1 MENRET
7 LVDRLRTA
15 IVHGE
20 LFPGQRLV
28 EVDLAATFG
37 SSRGSVREALVML
50 ENEGLV
56 IRERNRGASVRPIS
70 LREAIEITEVRA
82 VVEGLCARKAASVIG
97 AEDRRRLQ
105 KLAKAMRAAVKAG
118 DIAAYNDISQ
128 ESHHVI
134 RELGDQRTATEVL
147 ERLRYPSVRYQF
159 QVSLLPGRIEEG
171 LAEHVSVIEAV
182 ASGDGD
188 RAEAAMRAHLSSL
201 VGSLQKLSELG
212 GLPRTT
218 LGRTPAS

>member
-1 MENRET
+1 MEHRET

-28 EVDLAATFG
+28 ELELAAAFG

-56 IRERNRGASVRPIS
+56 VRERNRGASVRPIS

-82 VVEGLCARKAASVIG
+82 VVEGLCARKAAEVVG
-97 AEDRRRLQ
+97 AEDRRHLQ

-134 RELGDQRTATEVL
+134 RELGAQQTANDVL

-171 LAEHVSVIEAV
+171 LAEHVAVIEAV

-188 RAEAAMRAHLSSL
+188 AAEAAMRGHLLSL
-201 VGSLQKLSELG
+201 VVSLRKLSELG
-212 GLPRTT
+212 GLPKTT
-218 LGRTPAS
+218 LGRTSAS

>member
-1 MENRET
+1 VENRET

>member
-1 MENRET
+1 M
-7 LVDRLRTA
+7 
-15 IVHGE
+15 
-20 LFPGQRLV
+20 
-28 EVDLAATFG
+28 
-37 SSRGSVREALVML
+37 SW
-50 ENEGLV
+50 
-56 IRERNRGASVRPIS
+56 
-70 LREAIEITEVRA
+70 
-82 VVEGLCARKAASVIG
+82 LCARKAASVIG

-118 DIAAYNDISQ
+118 DIAAYNDVSQ

-134 RELGDQRTATEVL
+134 RELGDQRTAVEVL

>member
-28 EVDLAATFG
+28 EVDLAAAFG

-82 VVEGLCARKAASVIG
+82 VVEGLCARKAASAIG